1 MSYVKAS
8 PLLGDRTL
16 SDSESEK
23 KDRRVTQPVTSGEQV
38 SHESRQEYDVPVA
51 SGWLYFSIIS
61 CVIGTSFSFGYS
73 MGCVNTPA
81 LVNKD

>member
-16 SDSESEK
+16 SDSENEK

-38 SHESRQEYDVPVA
+38 SHENRQEYDVPV
-51 SGWLYFSIIS
+51 GF
-61 CVIGTSFSFGYS
+61 
-73 MGCVNTPA
+73 
-81 LVNKD
+81 